1 MRVLMKSGWFIG
13 GARESTVTSC
23 GITRFPNS
31 SREDS
36 RVEKTTRDKQHGLTH
51 PRVHLSRAKMKPGS
65 LSELC
70 LLLLLCHTHLS
81 LAKRGGGGFGKG
93 IGSKKSSWS
102 SRGSTSGNAGNRN
115 NAGSSSQGGYPKQPA
130 QPNQGGYPPQSGRPG
145 YPGGYPQ
152 QPGGGYP
159 NQYPARGSPYG
170 GGGYG
175 GHGGYGAHGG
185 YGGYGGGYIN
195 QNPNNRVLSP
205 QYGGSFGY
213 GGHAGR
219 GGSPFSHS
227 VQSMGMRPSERSRG
241 FGRSAVMAA
250 GGGALVGMALGYG
263 LGRFPRPPFS
273 FHNPQEEH
281 YYNHY
286 MYRRYGAKST
296 DANDYSRD
304 YRYSQVPQTY
314 DSYMDSCM
322 KRADLLPAGNPK
334 PVDTNNNPAA
344 TTTTANASVVASPPN
359 NSLTPGPVTPRPPNW
374 PPDSQVAAVADDE
387 DDDDETVS
395 IEEIGYPA
403 LIEQV
408 KARRCLELYMV
419 YAERY
424 LVRPT
429 DGAQRPEAGRLGFVA
444 VVTSAT
450 LMLLN
455 SNMLMLL
462 R

>member
-1 MRVLMKSGWFIG
+1 
-13 GARESTVTSC
+13 
-23 GITRFPNS
+23 
-31 SREDS
+31 
-36 RVEKTTRDKQHGLTH
+36 
-51 PRVHLSRAKMKPGS
+51 MKPGS

-70 LLLLLCHTHLS
+70 LLLLLCQTHLS

-227 VQSMGMRPSERSRG
+227 VQSMGMRPSDRSRG

-304 YRYSQVPQTY
+304 YRYSQLPQTY

-344 TTTTANASVVASPPN
+344 TTTIKIATNSTSSVTNTTNFAVPDVSISSNTTKSNGTATGNSSTATTSSPLLLNKSEPVPVPRDFQV
-359 NSLTPGPVTPRPPNW
+359 LTK
-374 PPDSQVAAVADDE
+374 AAT
-387 DDDDETVS
+387 DDDDDAVS
-395 IEEIGYPA
+395 IVEIGYPA

-408 KARRCLELYMV
+408 KARRCVELYMV
-419 YAERY
+419 YAEKY
-424 LVRPT
+424 LKKTTEPIPT
-429 DGAQRPEAGRLGFVA
+429 GGVQQLETGLRGLLA
-444 VVTSAT
+444 VLTSSV

-455 SNMLMLL
+455 CNMKLL
-462 R
+462 H